1 MDLLPA
7 CAFLAACGAA
17 FVLGRAPAAKVA
29 SPKDGLDAKPIC
41 AASKADSGFSGKL
54 VLITGSAGGCGRSI
68 ARRFASEGCE
78 LALHYNTNAVSAAE
92 LSVECAAAGAAA
104 AATFQADLANSD
116 DARRLFESVTRHFG
130 RRPDILVNNAGIYE
144 EHPGAPGAADFESFM
159 SLLSR
164 TLQANLHSAA
174 ALTFLFGAAAAA
186 EDVDS
191 EAAPHHARPRPR
203 GAIINVGSR
212 GAFRGEP
219 DAWPYG
225 ASKAAMHALG
235 QSAAVKLARHGV
247 VVTSVAPGF
256 IETPMAAAALDGSRG
271 DSIRAQSPWHRV
283 ATTEEVAEIVAFAAR
298 YWAVPWISGSIIDC
312 NGASYL
318 RS

>member
-1 MDLLPA
+1 MAGLRRARSAGRLVVSSAIVSPA
-7 CAFLAACGAA
+7 SS
-17 FVLGRAPAAKVA
+17 APF
-29 SPKDGLDAKPIC
+29 
-41 AASKADSGFSGKL
+41 KADPGFAGKL
-54 VLITGSAGGCGRSI
+54 VLVTGSAGGCGVAI
-68 ARRFASEGCE
+68 ARKFAAEGCL
-78 LALHYNTNAVSAAE
+78 LALHYNTSSVKAAE
-92 LSVECAAAGAAA
+92 LAIHCAAAGAAA
-104 AATFQADLANSD
+104 AATFQAELSAADGSG
-116 DARRLFESVTRHFG
+116 ARQLFESVTRHFG

-144 EHPGAPGAADFESFM
+144 EHPSAPAEADFDGFM
-159 SLLSR
+159 SLLNR

-174 ALTFLFGAAAAA
+174 ALTYLFGAAAAA
-186 EDVDS
+186 E
-191 EAAPHHARPRPR
+191 AAAADGLAEPSDAKPHAR
-203 GAIINVGSR
+203 GAVINVGSR

-256 IETPMAAAALDGSRG
+256 IETPMAAAALEGSRG
-271 DSIRAQSPWHRV
+271 DGIRAQSPWQRV
-283 ATTEEVAEIVAFAAR
+283 ATTEEVAEVVAFAAR
-298 YWAVPWISGSIIDC
+298 YWAAPWISGTIIDC